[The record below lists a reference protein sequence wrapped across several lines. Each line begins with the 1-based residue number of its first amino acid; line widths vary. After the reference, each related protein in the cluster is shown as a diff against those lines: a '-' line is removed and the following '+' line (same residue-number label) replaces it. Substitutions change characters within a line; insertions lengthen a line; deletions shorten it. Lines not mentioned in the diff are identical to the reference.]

1 MQQKAET
8 VLVVILLL
16 LLRLVAVLASVI
28 IPIMRLV
35 ASIVVNVMTD
45 TFVGHSCLGQVLYA
59 IVVWRLLSVYI
70 YRYRNKTISVWR
82 VSPKASSKMRWMFS

>member
-1 MQQKAET
+1 MSLMQQKAET

-45 TFVGHSCLGQVLYA
+45 TFVGHSCLGQV
-59 IVVWRLLSVYI
+59 SVYI